1 MRLFLAVSLVVGGHS
16 ALTPADLYL
25 ILDDEL
31 KFFMKQL
38 DYELEIFIIELF
50 FCKKKYL
57 LVGASLML
65 WTGQWAS
72 E

>member
-50 FCKKKYL
+50 
-57 LVGASLML
+57 
-65 WTGQWAS
+65 
-72 E
+72 